1 MRALSLI
8 LSIANILLS
17 SITVIYILTNWK
29 TLVKPEAGV

>member
-29 TLVKPEAGV
+29 TLVKPGTGA